1 MIDVKPKPGCHSHE
15 SLVDQMPVT
24 GHTHSHLHQLLLS
37 THLVICYTMVLSS
50 LCWSSIGLCTIRAF
64 FKLLGI
70 LRTPRSLRGGN
81 VAASKG
87 AEQLHPWFCP
97 LKSNTLAQSVIA
109 SVCWAAERTERSGA
123 AVESRIGRIIRAQQL
138 GIHL

>member
-15 SLVDQMPVT
+15 FLVDQMPVT
-24 GHTHSHLHQLLLS
+24 GHAHLHLHQLLS
-37 THLVICYTMVLSS
+37 THLVICHTMVLSS
-50 LCWSSIGLCTIRAF
+50 LCWSSTGRSTIRAF

-70 LRTPRSLRGGN
+70 LRTPRSLQGGN

-87 AEQLHPWFCP
+87 AEQLHPWFRS
-97 LKSNTLAQSVIA
+97 LKSNTLAQNVIA
-109 SVCWAAERTERSGA
+109 SICWAAERTERSGD
-123 AVESRIGRIIRAQQL
+123 AVESRIGRIISARQL